1 MTEPSVE
8 REPLDPAPE
17 RMRELGHAVV
27 DWLVEQAAT
36 LDAAPVANLASLDVL
51 AADVEEPLPHA
62 PRPLTETLEF
72 IDRRIL
78 PRMTRTN
85 HPRFHAYVPG
95 PGSFYGS
102 LGAFIAA
109 ALNPFAGSSLGGAS
123 FAAVE
128 LLTLRW
134 VAEAIGFPAG
144 AEGIFTSGGSMANL
158 GALAAARAG
167 LPDASTTVV
176 YVSDQGHTSM
186 DKAAT
191 VLGFRPD
198 QIVRLAADSSFRLQA
213 DTVREQCRIDRAHG
227 RRPFF
232 LSANAGTTNTG
243 TVDPLDA
250 LADVCEDEGLWFHV
264 DAAYGGFAA
273 LTERGRTLLRGME
286 RADSVTL
293 DPHKWLYIPFGC
305 GCLLVNRP
313 GSLDRAFAAHGD
325 YLKDVAQT
333 EVNFFDRGPELTRPA
348 RALPVWML
356 MRSVGVDGL
365 RRQIDADLDLAELAE
380 RLLAAEPAFEV
391 VQRGLSIVTFRLTRG
406 HGESEQARAAREEA
420 LVQALLTGGDVLV
433 SGTTLAGRSAL
444 RFVVLNHRTDA
455 AQIWRSVA
463 ALREAAKELGG

>member
-1 MTEPSVE
+1 MA
-8 REPLDPAPE
+8 REPLDPSPE
-17 RMRELGHAVV
+17 RMRELGYAVV
-27 DWLVEQAAT
+27 DWLVAQAAA
-36 LDAAPVANLASLDVL
+36 LDAAPVANLAALDVL
-51 AADVEEPLPHA
+51 AADVEEQLPAH
-62 PRPLTETLEF
+62 PSSLTNTLEF
-72 IDRRIL
+72 LEQRIL

-95 PGSFYGS
+95 PGSYYGS

-123 FAAVE
+123 FAALE

-134 VAEAIGFPAG
+134 VAETVGYPVT

-158 GALAAARAG
+158 GALAAARAT
-167 LPDASTTVV
+167 LDDPSTAVV

-191 VLGFRPD
+191 VLGFRSD
-198 QIVRLAADSSFRLQA
+198 QIVRLATNASFQVEPA
-213 DTVREQCRIDRAHG
+213 TVIDRCRMDRARG
-227 RRPFF
+227 RRPLF

-250 LADVCEDEGLWFHV
+250 LADVCETEGVWFHV

-273 LTERGRTLLRGME
+273 LTERGRASLRGME

-293 DPHKWLYIPFGC
+293 DPHKWLYTPFGC
-305 GCLLVNRP
+305 GCVLVNRP

-356 MRSVGVDGL
+356 MRSVGVDAL

-380 RLLAAEPAFEV
+380 RLLREEPDFEV
-391 VQRGLSIVTFRLTRG
+391 VHRGLSIVTFRLVARRD
-406 HGESEQARAAREEA
+406 ESEEGRAAREER
-420 LVQALLTGGDVLV
+420 LVQTLLEGGDVLV
-433 SGTTLAGRSAL
+433 SGTSLGGRSAL
-444 RFVVLNHRTDA
+444 RFVVLNHRTGEA
-455 AQIWRSVA
+455 EIRRSVA
-463 ALREAAKELGG
+463 ALRGAVRGLHDA

>member
-1 MTEPSVE
+1 
-8 REPLDPAPE
+8 
-17 RMRELGHAVV
+17 MRELGYAVV
-27 DWLVEQAAT
+27 DWLVEQAVA

-51 AADVEEPLPHA
+51 SADVDERLPHE
-62 PRPLTETLEF
+62 PSPLTDTLEF
-72 IDRRIL
+72 IERRIL

-95 PGSFYGS
+95 PGSYYGS
-102 LGAFIAA
+102 LGTLIAA

-123 FAAVE
+123 FAALE

-134 VAEAIGFPAG
+134 IAEAIGYPVS

-158 GALAAARAG
+158 GALASARAT
-167 LPDASTTVV
+167 LPDPSTAVV

-191 VLGFRPD
+191 VLGFRSD
-198 QIVRLAADSSFRLQA
+198 QIVRLATDASFRLQPDA
-213 DTVREQCRIDRAHG
+213 VMEQCRIDRAHG

-232 LSANAGTTNTG
+232 LSVNAGTTNTG
-243 TVDPLDA
+243 TVDPLAA
-250 LADVCEDEGLWFHV
+250 LADVCKSDGLWFHV

-273 LTERGRTLLRGME
+273 LTERGRTLLSGME

-293 DPHKWLYIPFGC
+293 DPHKWLYTPFGC

-313 GSLDRAFAAHGD
+313 DSLDRAFAAHGD

-348 RALPVWML
+348 RAFPVWML
-356 MRSVGVDGL
+356 LRSVGVDGL

-380 RLLAAEPAFEV
+380 RLLAAEPDFEV
-391 VQRGLSIVTFRLTRG
+391 VQRGLSIVTFRLVP
-406 HGESEQARAAREEA
+406 HEGESEEGRAAREEA
-420 LVQALLTGGDVLV
+420 LVQALLRGGDVLI
-433 SGTTLAGRSAL
+433 SGTSLAGRSAL

-455 AQIWRSVA
+455 AQIRRSVA
-463 ALREAAKELGG
+463 ALSRAVRGADDDRT